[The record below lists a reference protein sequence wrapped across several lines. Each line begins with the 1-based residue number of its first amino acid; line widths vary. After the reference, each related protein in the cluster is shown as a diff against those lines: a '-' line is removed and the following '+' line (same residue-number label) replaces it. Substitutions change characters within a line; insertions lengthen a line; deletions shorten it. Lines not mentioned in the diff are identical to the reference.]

1 MIFISSSTPLT
12 SDDHARLVV
21 RVTVKKK
28 IELPSDDDENPSQQ
42 ALSASLGTTNT
53 EDSRLFTVFTYM
65 YVLCILI
72 YIQGALDMTIML
84 AERPHVFLLV
94 AEVSCEHLAFIFPP
108 HTCTHT
114 HTRTCT

>member
-1 MIFISSSTPLT
+1 M
-12 SDDHARLVV
+12 

-42 ALSASLGTTNT
+42 APSASLGTTNT
-53 EDSRLFTVFTYM
+53 EDSRLFTYM
-65 YVLCILI
+65 YVLCTI

-94 AEVSCEHLAFIFPP
+94 GEVSCEHLAFVFPP

-114 HTRTCT
+114 QMHMNTYTFRD